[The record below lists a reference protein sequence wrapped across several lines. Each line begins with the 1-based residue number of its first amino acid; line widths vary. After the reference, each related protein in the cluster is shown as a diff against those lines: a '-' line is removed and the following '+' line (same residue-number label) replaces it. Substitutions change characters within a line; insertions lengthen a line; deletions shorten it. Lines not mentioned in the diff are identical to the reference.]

1 MNVSGARRMAR
12 GAAVG
17 LLLAMAAAGFAD
29 THAAA
34 ASAAQLAS
42 AGKVA
47 VREAAL
53 GLLAA
58 FSTNSLGK
66 IVIAFVAGGVGF
78 GLRLAPGVIAINAV
92 FAAVLLLFGG

>member
-1 MNVSGARRMAR
+1 MSVAGLGRLAVLGIAR
-12 GAAVG
+12 GV
-17 LLLAMAAAGFAD
+17 
-29 THAAA
+29 
-34 ASAAQLAS
+34 AS
-42 AGKVA
+42 
-47 VREAAL
+47 AL

-66 IVIAFVAGGVGF
+66 IVIAFVAGGAGF